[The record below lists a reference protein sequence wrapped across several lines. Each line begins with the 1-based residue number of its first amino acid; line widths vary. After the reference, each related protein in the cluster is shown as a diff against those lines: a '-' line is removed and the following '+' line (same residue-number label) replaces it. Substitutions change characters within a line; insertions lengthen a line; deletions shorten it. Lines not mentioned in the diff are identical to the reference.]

1 MSGSNTFSLIA
12 LFALSAMVVN
22 SIGIWVIYKNKQWV
36 DRNIEYFMC
45 FAAGVLIASPLIIAF
60 PEALEKNADA
70 GMAALAGFIF
80 MFFSNKY
87 IKHRTQQDELWLL
100 GLLPSKASASTPL
113 WTASSMPSLSV
124 SVQLLA

>member
-1 MSGSNTFSLIA
+1 MFTDSTFSFVA

-60 PEALEKNADA
+60 PEALEKNSDA
-70 GMAALAGFIF
+70 GLAALAGFIF
-80 MFFSNKY
+80 MFFQQQT
-87 IKHRTQQDELWLL
+87 HQTQD
-100 GLLPSKASASTPL
+100 AT
-113 WTASSMPSLSV
+113 T
-124 SVQLLA
+124 